1 MAMATNLLDLVKG
14 YITPD
19 IVDKAASYVGESG
32 PATQK
37 ALSGILPTIIAAL
50 MNQGSTAGGVQQIAQ
65 MLDSGRYDG
74 SALSNLGS
82 LLGGGSS
89 TQDALGAGKGI
100 LESLFGSKL
109 GGVTDLIA
117 RFSGV
122 RPSSAS
128 SLMALATPIIMHVLG
143 RQRARAGGTIPALTA
158 LLGEQKGFLS
168 GLLPAGLGAILGWPS
183 LTSGLSELGS
193 TAAGATARATREVA
207 EVTSKR
213 PSWLIPLGA
222 IAALI
227 LVWLA
232 YLWSAAPV
240 TQVTREA
247 ARKLAELQLPGG
259 IRISVP
265 EGAFN
270 FSVATWL
277 ASTDA
282 TVPKRFVFDNLNFET
297 GSTQLTPESRP
308 TVDSLLVILKAYPAV
323 EVLVEGHTDSTG
335 DPAANKKLSLDRATA
350 VRGILVTGG
359 ITDSRIKTAGVGPD
373 RPIAS
378 NDTEDG
384 RAKNRRIELVVE
396 KR

>member
-1 MAMATNLLDLVKG
+1 MATNLLDLVKG
-14 YITPD
+14 HLTPD

-37 ALSGILPTIIAAL
+37 ALAGILPTILAAL
-50 MNQGSTAGGVQQIAQ
+50 MNQGSTSGGVQQIAQ
-65 MLDSGRYDG
+65 MLDTGRYDG
-74 SALSNLGS
+74 SALANLGS
-82 LLGGGSS
+82 LFGGGSS
-89 TQDALGAGKGI
+89 TQDALGAGRGI

-117 RFSGV
+117 RSSGV

-143 RQRARAGGTIPALTA
+143 RQRAQAGGTIPALTA

-168 GLLPAGLGAILGWPS
+168 GLLPAGLGAMLGWPS
-183 LTSGLSELGS
+183 LTSGVSELGS
-193 TAAGATARATREVA
+193 TAAGAATRATREVT

-213 PSWLIPLGA
+213 PAWLIPLGA
-222 IAALI
+222 VAAL
-227 LVWLA
+227 VLA
-232 YLWSAAPV
+232 GLLYQWSAAPV
-240 TQVTREA
+240 TQVTRDA
-247 ARKLAELQLPGG
+247 TRRLAELQLPGG
-259 IRISVP
+259 IRLSVP

-277 ASTDA
+277 ASTTDT

-308 TVDSLLVILKAYPAV
+308 TVDHLLVILKAYPAV
-323 EVLVEGHTDSTG
+323 EVLVEGHTDATG

-350 VRGILVTGG
+350 VRGLLVTGG
-359 ITDSRIKTAGVGPD
+359 VADSRIKTAGVGPD